1 MGALGQQNA
10 RPDLLSLC
18 THVHEDKHGR
28 PVYSNEKPVYHYFI
42 INFPESGIVCDPV
55 SLINYMT
62 VKCTKIPQNAK
73 KWQKHADIF
82 KISAKIYK
90 NMKNLWKYAKNLCKL
105 TSVKSET
112 PTPGHKR

>member
-1 MGALGQQNA
+1 MGALGLQNA

-73 KWQKHADIF
+73 NG
-82 KISAKIYK
+82 K
-90 NMKNLWKYAKNLCKL
+90 NMLTFSKYPPKFIQICKICGNML
-105 TSVKSET
+105 KMCVN
-112 PTPGHKR
+112 